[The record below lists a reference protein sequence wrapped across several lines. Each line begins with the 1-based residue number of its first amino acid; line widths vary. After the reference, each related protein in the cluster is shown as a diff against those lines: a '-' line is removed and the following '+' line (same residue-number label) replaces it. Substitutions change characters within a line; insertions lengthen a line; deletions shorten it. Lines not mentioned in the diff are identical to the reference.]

1 MQVGRGWSWL
11 VALACI
17 AVALGLAAPAIMD
30 CPVGHISRAT
40 CQWSFNRLGSTSDW
54 RYFGEAWEAA
64 RVALADFHQF
74 PSWNPYHCGGLVL
87 YQDPQSPFPGPIF
100 LLTFWWLPT
109 GAAIK
114 VWILTHFIAGALG
127 ARALIRDRG
136 GNGAEQLLGAVII
149 AACGFVAWH
158 TGGGHL
164 SFTPFLFFPII
175 LWAFRR
181 SLGDARWAV
190 LVAALFALAF
200 YEGATYPIP
209 LMLIGL
215 AIEVIARL
223 GSPDDR
229 RGMLPSLAIFGVLFP
244 LLAGAR
250 LLPVLR
256 YLREHP
262 RLVPL
267 DDQMTLGEVLRTW
280 TLRMHE
286 RAFPGHPYVWDEFAD
301 YVGIIPVALLAAG
314 ILVAIVSWSR
324 RDGESRQRRI
334 DLVIF
339 AGLIWCALGNI
350 PGPSVFGLLHELP
363 IYTSLR
369 VPSRFLGPAMVG
381 FALVVT
387 SALMAARAR
396 LAEVRLH
403 PALQRACAVA
413 EVVLVVAIA
422 VDVCGTNQVR
432 LQQGID
438 PPLTRERASA
448 DFYQAA
454 TDYGRFPTHPVRGI
468 GTRQCYVPLEWK
480 PAPGIVD
487 GKVPQQWLEPATAGQ
502 VVPVR
507 WTPNRIELD
516 VKLTAPGVV
525 IVNQNYESGWQII
538 AGPTTAQIGA
548 YLVGAHHQWQRSS
561 GVIGEVPTPPVG
573 LLSVAMPAGQN
584 RLVLRHRPPALA
596 AGVVAMLLGIGLAI
610 GAIRWLT
617 PDRIARGR
625 AWLAARLSL
634 PG

>member
-11 VALACI
+11 VALACV
-17 AVALGLAAPAIMD
+17 AVAVGLASPAIWD
-30 CPVGHISRAT
+30 CPGGHLSRA
-40 CQWSFNRLGSTSDW
+40 CQWTFNRLGSTSDW

-64 RVALADFHQF
+64 RVSLANFHQF

-136 GNGAEQLLGAVII
+136 GNGAEQLLGAVIV

-164 SFTPFLFFPII
+164 SFTPFLFFPTI

-181 SLGDARWAV
+181 SLADARWAV
-190 LVAALFALAF
+190 LVAALFAVAF

-209 LMLIGL
+209 LMLVGL
-215 AIEVIARL
+215 LIEVLARL
-223 GSPDDR
+223 GSADDR
-229 RGMLPSLAIFGVLFP
+229 RAMLPSLAIFGVLFP
-244 LLAGAR
+244 TLAGAR

-267 DDQMTLGEVLRTW
+267 DDQMTLGEVMRTW

-286 RAFPGHPYVWDEFAD
+286 RAFAGHTYVWDEYAD
-301 YVGIIPVALLAAG
+301 YVGVIPVALLAAG
-314 ILVAIVSWSR
+314 ILIAVVSWAR
-324 RDGESRQRRI
+324 REGESRLRRI
-334 DLVIF
+334 DLVLL
-339 AGLIWCALGNI
+339 AGLVWCALGNI
-350 PGPSVFGLLHELP
+350 PGPSAFGLLHELP

-387 SALMAARAR
+387 SAMMAVRAR
-396 LAEVRLH
+396 MAEARLR
-403 PALQRACAVA
+403 PGLRRAF
-413 EVVLVVAIA
+413 EVVQVLLVVAIA
-422 VDVCGTNQVR
+422 VDVCSTNQVR
-432 LQQGID
+432 LQQGMD

-448 DFYQAA
+448 DFYQAV

-468 GTRQCYVPLEWK
+468 GTRQCYVPLDWK

-502 VVPVR
+502 VAPVR
-507 WTPNRIELD
+507 WTPNRVELD
-516 VKLTAPGVV
+516 VNLNAPGVV
-525 IVNQNYESGWQII
+525 IVNQNYESGWQIM

-548 YLVGAHHQWQRSS
+548 YLVGAHHQWQRST

-573 LLSVAMPAGQN
+573 LLSVAMPAGRN

-596 AGVVAMLLGIGLAI
+596 AGAVAMLLGIGLAI
-610 GAIRWLT
+610 AALRWLT
-617 PDRIARGR
+617 PERAARGR
-625 AWLAARLSL
+625 AWVAVRLSL